1 MKRFLAFSPVV
12 GLPSI
17 GTRSVGLTSV
27 DRADNFATIDL
38 SVPVG

>member
-1 MKRFLAFSPVV
+1 MKGVPVFSAVV

-17 GTRSVGLTSV
+17 GTWSVGITSV
-27 DRADNFATIDL
+27 DRAANFATIDL